1 MTDMQAN
8 KLVLLLQY
16 NFAGFMPQDIQG
28 AALKKGMWMAELVK
42 HDYKPAEEAVLKMI
56 NTLHYP
62 PQLADLRET
71 LVPAIQRKEQ
81 AALPG
86 PTFGTDEGN
95 AAMYTADPQHVE
107 RVFQELMR
115 DLA

>member
-16 NFAGFMPQDIQG
+16 NFAGFMPPDIQG

-71 LVPAIQRKEQ
+71 LVPAIQRREQ

-86 PTFGTDEGN
+86 PTFGTQEGYD
-95 AAMYTADPQHVE
+95 AMYTADMD
-107 RVFQELMR
+107 RVNALMAKLMEEL
-115 DLA
+115 